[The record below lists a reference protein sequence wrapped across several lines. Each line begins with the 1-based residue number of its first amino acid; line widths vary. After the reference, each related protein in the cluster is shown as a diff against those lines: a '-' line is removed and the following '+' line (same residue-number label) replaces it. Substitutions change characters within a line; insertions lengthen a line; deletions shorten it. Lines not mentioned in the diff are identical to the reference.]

1 MVCVK
6 AIYNIKGGLMTT
18 DEIVISPLR
27 LCMQSDSL
35 NRGMREER
43 AVAAFIPYIHE
54 CPYRAV

>member
-1 MVCVK
+1 
-6 AIYNIKGGLMTT
+6 MTT

>member
-1 MVCVK
+1 
-6 AIYNIKGGLMTT
+6 MTT

-27 LCMQSDSL
+27 LCMKPDAL
-35 NRGMREER
+35 NRRMREEK

>member
-1 MVCVK
+1 
-6 AIYNIKGGLMTT
+6 MTT

-27 LCMQSDSL
+27 LCMKPDAL

-43 AVAAFIPYIHE
+43 AVTGFVPYIHE